1 MTTEQIAALVRYF
14 NSLMDD
20 NATEEAKRLLELC
33 PNLLN
38 YDEAGNYVGPVSNE
52 NGWTP

>member
-1 MTTEQIAALVRYF
+1 MTKEEIAELVKLYNEIMDYGVKADAEALLKDY
-14 NSLMDD
+14 
-20 NATEEAKRLLELC
+20 